1 MPGNPSND
9 QFLGRTYLYM
19 RDHPADRGIEPLTA
33 GLPFWVSPDIT
44 VIRPDGSRGVEAVA
58 GQVNQVEVRVHN
70 AGGIDANDAFVD
82 LFFANPST
90 VFTPATALLV
100 GEGYLS
106 IPGYNSASIL
116 FPWTPPASFLGHG
129 CFVSRVSLIVPP
141 DTYVNSDIFDVPGDR
156 HITQRNI
163 AVIDAPDPGERIK
176 YPFQIANPTPQ
187 RMEARVVVKEIFSIP
202 ERKLLRSLLGAA
214 STEFADRRLVHRS
227 ILLPGG
233 PQPAGAQVSVVLE
246 PGERRQAV
254 LLLQQF
260 PNTGRKKLSAVH
272 VSQTD
277 SLGRLV
283 GGLLVLIQTP

>member
-19 RDHPADRGIEPLTA
+19 RDHPADSGIEPLTA

-44 VIRPDGSRGVEAVA
+44 VIRPDDSRGVEAVA
-58 GQVNQVEVRVHN
+58 GQVNQVEVRVYN
-70 AGGIDANDAFVD
+70 AGGIDANDACVD

-90 VFTPATALLV
+90 AFTPATATLV

-116 FPWTPPASFLGHG
+116 FPWMPPTSFLGHG

-141 DTYVNSDIFDVPGDR
+141 DTYVHSDIFDVPGDR

-163 AVIDAPDPGERIK
+163 AVIDAPHPGARIK
-176 YPFQIANPTPQ
+176 YPFQIANPTSQ
-187 RMEARVVVKEIFSIP
+187 RTEARVSVKEIFAVH
-202 ERKLLRSLLGAA
+202 ERKLLHSLLGAA
-214 STEFADRRLVHRS
+214 SSEFADRRLVHRS

-233 PQPAGAQVSVVLE
+233 SEPAGPQISVVLE
-246 PGERRQAV
+246 PGQSRQAV

-260 PNTGRKKLSAVH
+260 PHTSRKKLSAVH
-272 VSQTD
+272 VTQSDSQ
-277 SLGRLV
+277 GRLV
-283 GGLLVLIQTP
+283 GGLVALIHTP